1 MLYQQLGESAADGR
15 SVGLVDQGALE
26 DVDGLASRVGGRDT
40 VQDFA
45 IANAGIGVMRPE
57 IQIHSQ
63 ESGCTIRTF
72 GGLRR
77 VSLREKRGSSP
88 ANLDEVQAI
97 ECRSEEQQGDHR
109 TDEEEEVE
117 LCSHEKIQI
126 QYRKSKLKSPM
137 SQSQHPMRM
146 PELSATT
153 FCALDF
159 GV

>member
-1 MLYQQLGESAADGR
+1 MLYQQLGESAADVR

-40 VQDFA
+40 VQDFT

-63 ESGCTIRTF
+63 ESGGAIRTR

-97 ECRSEEQQGDHR
+97 ECRSEEQQGAHR
-109 TDEEEEVE
+109 PDEEER
-117 LCSHEKIQI
+117 LN
-126 QYRKSKLKSPM
+126 
-137 SQSQHPMRM
+137 
-146 PELSATT
+146 
-153 FCALDF
+153 F
-159 GV
+159 